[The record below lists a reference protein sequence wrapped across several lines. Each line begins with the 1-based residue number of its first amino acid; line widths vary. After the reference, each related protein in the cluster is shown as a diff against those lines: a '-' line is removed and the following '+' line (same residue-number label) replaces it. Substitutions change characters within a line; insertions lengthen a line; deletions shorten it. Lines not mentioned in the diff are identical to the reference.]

1 MKKKSNIYISIYKQD
16 YIWHKI
22 NTKIKIKQQNKSCKK
37 LSIVLPKAQSK
48 IMVSKGEKEE
58 ETGAS
63 RARTFL
69 EKSQAPV
76 TFVKHGTI

>member
-1 MKKKSNIYISIYKQD
+1 M
-16 YIWHKI
+16 
-22 NTKIKIKQQNKSCKK
+22 
-37 LSIVLPKAQSK
+37 LPKAQSK

-76 TFVKHGTI
+76 TYVKHGTI